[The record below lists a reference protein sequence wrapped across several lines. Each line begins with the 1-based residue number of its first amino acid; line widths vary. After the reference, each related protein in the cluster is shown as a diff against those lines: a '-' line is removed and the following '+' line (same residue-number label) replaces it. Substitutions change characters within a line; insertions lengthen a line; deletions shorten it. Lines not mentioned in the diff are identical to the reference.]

1 MRRNRE
7 QKGTVVR
14 IGDQWCVR
22 YADWRIE
29 NGERIRKQGLTH
41 KLGAVL
47 EEHARLK
54 RPPKYVK
61 KLQREFMERVN
72 SSRSAPDTCST
83 IGQFVEAAWLP
94 FVEAHRASSTLNVY
108 KYYWN
113 NLLKP
118 YVGRN
123 LLRDFTTAQAETVL
137 NEIGRHHQNMRKATL
152 HKLRSMLSAIFK
164 RSIGLGYRTGPNP
177 CREVTLP
184 NALPSQVTYAYS
196 LPEIREMLNLIQHE
210 MTRVIVSL
218 AGYCGLSRSEIQGL
232 TWETYDVE
240 NSEIAVISS
249 VVHGKRGNPK
259 TEARK
264 NSVPVVPWVKE
275 LLDLYRLRLGDP
287 TSGVMFATGRGTPVD
302 LHNIFCDRIDPVLN
316 VCEECGK
323 TKAAHLR
330 RRYRK
335 ENPHE
340 YKRRDDLVAWHG
352 WHAFRR
358 GLASN
363 LNELGLPDLLIQRI
377 LRHSNVTTTRKSY
390 IKVREPNVIAG
401 MAQLEAEIRR
411 VETMKSE
418 AEIQKAETV
427 N

>member
-1 MRRNRE
+1 MQRSRE

-14 IGDQWCVR
+14 IGEFWCVR
-22 YADWRIE
+22 YADWRVVD
-29 NGERIRKQGLTH
+29 GQRIRKQGFTH

-47 EEHARLK
+47 EEHKRLK
-54 RPPKYVK
+54 RPPKYIE

-72 SSRSAPDTCST
+72 SSRSAPETCST

-94 FVEAHRASSTLNVY
+94 FVEAHRASSTLSVY
-108 KYYWN
+108 RYYWN
-113 NLLKP
+113 KLLKP
-118 YVGRN
+118 YVGGH

-137 NEIGRHHQNMRKATL
+137 NEIGRHHPNMRKATL

-164 RSIGLGYRTGPNP
+164 RGIGLGYRTGPNP

-184 NALPSQVTYAYS
+184 NALPPQETYAYS
-196 LPEIREMLNLIQHE
+196 LPEIREMLSLIQHE
-210 MTRVIVSL
+210 TARVIIAL

-232 TWETYDVE
+232 CWEAFDTD

-264 NSVPVVPWVKE
+264 NSVPLIQPVRE
-275 LLDLYRLRLGDP
+275 LLDLYRLRLGNP
-287 TSGVMFATGRGTPVD
+287 VSGVMFATACGTPLD
-302 LHNIFCDRIDPVLN
+302 LHNVFCDRIDPVLN
-316 VCEECGK
+316 ACEQCGK
-323 TKAAHLR
+323 TKVAHLR
-330 RRYRK
+330 TRHRK

-363 LNELGLPDLLIQRI
+363 LNELGLSDLTIQRI
-377 LRHSNVTTTRKSY
+377 LRHSNVATTRKSY
-390 IKVREPNVIAG
+390 IKVRDPQVTAG

-411 VETMKSE
+411 AETVKSE
-418 AEIQKAETV
+418 AEIQRAETV